1 MPNEKKPIDWN
12 AIRAEYIGGGISQ
25 RKLAQKYGISE
36 RTLLNRANKEK
47 WSDKRKSACNKS
59 VTKAEQKVSNV
70 TSDNAAIAQRIKQ
83 KLLIKLEKEIDNLP
97 EQLGSER
104 FTETVKKGK
113 NGDKTVGGI
122 KYKLNDITQSFKA
135 LVGDLPDVTADM
147 NIEDD
152 PLTKSLREFAEGLES
167 GEDNADK

>member
-1 MPNEKKPIDWN
+1 MSKKKQIDWN

-25 RKLAQKYGISE
+25 RKLAEKYGVSFN
-36 RTLLNRANKEK
+36 TLQRRAQKEGWNKQRLEVYDKSTEK
-47 WSDKRKSACNKS
+47 IL
-59 VTKAEQKVSNV
+59 QKTVN
-70 TSDNAAIAQRIKQ
+70 TASDNAAIAQRIKQ
-83 KLLIKLEKEIDNLP
+83 KLLIKLEKEIDSLP

-113 NGDKTVGGI
+113 NGDKTVSGI

>member
-1 MPNEKKPIDWN
+1 MSKKKQIDWN
-12 AIRAEYIGGGISQ
+12 AIKAEYIGSNISQ
-25 RKLAQKYGISE
+25 RKLAEKYDVSSN
-36 RTLLNRANKEK
+36 TLIKRANREHWNEQREK
-47 WSDKRKSACNKS
+47 AYNK
-59 VTKAEQKVSNV
+59 VTTKIQQKVIN
-70 TSDNAAIAQRIKQ
+70 TASDNAAIAQRIKQ

-113 NGDKTVGGI
+113 NGDKTVSGI

-152 PLTKSLREFAEGLES
+152 PLTKSLKEEAEKMNN
-167 GEDNADK
+167 GEL

>member
-1 MPNEKKPIDWN
+1 MSKKKQIDWN
-12 AIRAEYIGGGISQ
+12 AIKAEYIGSSISQ
-25 RKLAQKYGISE
+25 RKLAEKYGVSFN
-36 RTLLNRANKEK
+36 TLKDKANRECWNEQRKKVHNKIIA
-47 WSDKRKSACNKS
+47 KSQ
-59 VTKAEQKVSNV
+59 QKVV
-70 TSDNAAIAQRIKQ
+70 DTASDNAAIAQRIKQ

-113 NGDKTVGGI
+113 NGDKTVSGI

-135 LVGDLPDVTADM
+135 LVGDLPDVTAEM

-167 GEDNADK
+167 GEDNAD

>member
-1 MPNEKKPIDWN
+1 MSKKKQIDWN
-12 AIRAEYIGGGISQ
+12 AIKAEYIGGGISQ
-25 RKLAQKYGISE
+25 RKIAEKYGVSYN
-36 RTLLNRANKEK
+36 TLKDKANREHWNEQREK
-47 WSDKRKSACNKS
+47 AHIKITAKSH
-59 VTKAEQKVSNV
+59 QKMIDAA
-70 TSDNAAIAQRIKQ
+70 SDNAAIAQRIKQ
-83 KLLIKLEKEIDNLP
+83 KLLIKLEKEIDSLP

-113 NGDKTVGGI
+113 NGDKTVSGI

>member
-1 MPNEKKPIDWN
+1 MLKKKQIDWN

-25 RKLAQKYGISE
+25 RKIAEKYGVSFN
-36 RTLLNRANKEK
+36 TLKDKANRECWNEQREKARNKIIA
-47 WSDKRKSACNKS
+47 KSQ
-59 VTKAEQKVSNV
+59 QKVV
-70 TSDNAAIAQRIKQ
+70 DIASDNAAIAQRIKQ

-113 NGDKTVGGI
+113 NGDKTVSGI

>member
-1 MPNEKKPIDWN
+1 MSKKKQTDWN

-25 RKLAQKYGISE
+25 RKLADKYGVSFN
-36 RTLLNRANKEK
+36 TLQRRAQKEGWNKQRLK
-47 WSDKRKSACNKS
+47 VYDKSAEKIL
-59 VTKAEQKVSNV
+59 QKTVN
-70 TSDNAAIAQRIKQ
+70 TASDNAAIAQRIKQ

-113 NGDKTVGGI
+113 NGDKTVSGI

-152 PLTKSLREFAEGLES
+152 PLTKSLKEFAEGLES
-167 GEDNADK
+167 GEENADK